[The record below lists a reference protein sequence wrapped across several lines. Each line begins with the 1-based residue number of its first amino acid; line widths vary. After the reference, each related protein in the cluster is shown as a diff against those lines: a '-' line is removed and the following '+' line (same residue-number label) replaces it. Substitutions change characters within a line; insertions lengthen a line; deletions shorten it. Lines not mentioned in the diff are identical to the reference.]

1 MIAGIH
7 PIFLVMAAI
16 CVVTSLYALYDRL
29 PILMPAFFFV
39 SVVGIVVRAAALMRR
54 KRGRPEVSI
63 DYQELGRKNFMP
75 YASWLKDNIRGHDA
89 AIDRVCQRLQQGLA
103 LASPNQ
109 TLGSFLLVGPT
120 GTGKTFLGE
129 LAAQALYPN
138 SEPVVLRMNQY
149 KDPDDV
155 FTLLGPPPGYPGYE
169 VGGALTRPV
178 LDNPYRVVTLDEF
191 EKAHPNIGHCLY
203 DILDTAQCREKSSG
217 KTVSFSA
224 CAFFATCNAGT
235 ETIRTI
241 WKKTEDASQRS
252 DLAREA
258 LAREGFERALLAR
271 FDEILFLDKLQPM
284 EVAEVACLQLAKH
297 WRQYGIELT
306 YASPQIL
313 VEAVRR
319 NMNFQEYGVRQLAH
333 CIRELTTASIESARR
348 AGAKRVRLDCDRSG
362 QVTVARLDE
371 R

>member
-1 MIAGIH
+1 MH

-16 CVVTSLYALYDRL
+16 GVVTGLHALNDRL
-29 PILMPAFFFV
+29 PIIMPALFFV
-39 SVVGIVVRAAALMRR
+39 SVIGIVARAAALRAR
-54 KRGRPEVSI
+54 KRGRPEGSI
-63 DYQELGRKNFMP
+63 DYQELGRRDFMP

-89 AIDRVCQRLQQGLA
+89 VIDRVCQKLQQGLA

-109 TLGSFLLVGPT
+109 SLGSFLLVGPT

-138 SEPVVLRMNQY
+138 SESVILRMNQY

-169 VGGALTRPV
+169 VGGALTRPM
-178 LDNPYRVVTLDEF
+178 LDNPYRVVILDEF

-203 DILDTAQCREKSSG
+203 DILDTAKCREKSSG
-217 KTVSFSA
+217 KTVSFGA
-224 CAFFATCNAGT
+224 CAFFATCNAGV
-235 ETIRTI
+235 EALREI
-241 WKKTEDASQRS
+241 WKKTEDPSRRR

-258 LAREGFERALLAR
+258 LSREGFERALLAR
-271 FDEILFLDKLQPM
+271 FDEILFLDHLRPM

-306 YASPQIL
+306 YASPHIL

-319 NMNFQEYGVRQLAH
+319 NMNFPEYGVRQLAN
-333 CIRELTTASIESARR
+333 CIREMTTTSIESARSS
-348 AGAKRVRLDCDRSG
+348 GAKRVRLECDDGGR
-362 QVTVARLDE
+362 VTVTRLDE